1 MRVLLVDDDPDLTAI
16 LGKAILGWGHHVEIA
31 RDGVDALR
39 VLSTFTPNVMVTDL
53 QMPRMGGLQLMR
65 RLKAEGTLPP
75 TIVLTGF
82 GSVELAVET
91 VKDYSGFWF
100 LEKPVDI
107 KSLSTLLQRAADYG
121 RLFSE
126 NERLHQEMAQRG
138 VVGDMVGQ
146 SPQMLELFTTIR
158 QVAPTV
164 AAVLITGESGS
175 GKELV
180 ARAIH
185 SLSPRSAEPFV
196 AINCAALPEALVESE
211 LFGHEKGAFTGAVDR
226 RAGAME
232 LAQGGTLFLDEIG
245 EMPMSIQAKLL
256 RVLEDFRFRRLGGK
270 TEMTADV
277 RLISATNRPP
287 LAAIKNGKLRE
298 DLYYRLNVFHIALPP
313 LRDRLNDIPLIAGV
327 LIDKL
332 NGKHSLR
339 VTHLDAAAC
348 EVLKSHRWEGNV
360 RELRNVIE
368 RAMIL
373 AGEGPILQSHLF
385 LPGQRDPLKPQAG
398 EIEPKG
404 SGIGVQVGMTIEEG
418 ERILIEA
425 TLGRTKNNKTR
436 AAIML
441 GISAKTLHTK
451 LKQYRL
457 SGGEEDLPDET
468 ETAIQ

>member
-1 MRVLLVDDDPDLTAI
+1 MRVLLVDDDLDQTAI
-16 LGKAILGWGHHVEIA
+16 LQKAILGWGHHVEIA
-31 RDGVDALR
+31 CDGVDALR

-75 TIVLTGF
+75 TIVMTGF

-100 LEKPVDI
+100 LEKPVDV
-107 KSLSTLLQRAADYG
+107 KSLSTLLLRAADFG
-121 RLFSE
+121 RLYSE

-138 VVGDMVGQ
+138 VVGEMVGQ
-146 SPQMLELFTTIR
+146 SPPMLELFTTIR

-256 RVLEDFRFRRLGGK
+256 RVLEDFKFRRLGGK

-287 LAAIKNGKLRE
+287 LTAIKNAKLRE

-313 LRDRLNDIPLIAGV
+313 LRERLEDIPLIGDV

-332 NGKHSLR
+332 NRKHRLR

-348 EVLKSHRWEGNV
+348 EALKSHRWEGNV

-385 LPGQRDPLKPQAG
+385 LPGQRDPLKPQGG
-398 EIEPKG
+398 EMERKT
-404 SGIGVQVGMTIEEG
+404 SGIGVQVGMTIEEA

-457 SGGEEDLPDET
+457 SGGEEELADET
-468 ETAIQ
+468 EIAIQ